1 MPPGVLFAN
10 NWTLS
15 GMRLD
20 QNSAVLV
27 LRFVSANQML
37 QPTLV
42 CTFKIK
48 PCKTRWMGLC
58 LIFCLFFVPVLAK
71 EFKVRTYPA
80 ILMLKNNVKYNYP
93 GSRTKDGI
101 LDFADRVSGPLVR
114 SLSSTRLF
122 QHAVSRHKVLVL
134 YVGATSE
141 LKANVTATAE
151 ELIIHT
157 SFFSASREVLPKELT
172 LTSLPAVLLF
182 KDGTYLTYNEEQDG
196 DLRSWIQRERFPHF
210 SLIDS
215 YTLYAMGESGKL
227 VLLALLE
234 ERHLC
239 AESLKF
245 KRLVEKVATEH
256 KEKYSRKFYFGFM
269 EGSDYIDGLIMGQAV
284 VPSFIVVNLSSDTF
298 FLPPGPIETE
308 LHLLHFLDGVLDGSM
323 ESLGGN
329 GFSQRIRRFVYETRM
344 TLMPVFRDA
353 PVLGCFLVGFPLSV
367 GCIFCYL
374 CIKNR
379 PSSQDDASEEEEVP
393 LLAPSLQR
401 QKKGT
406 DKKCD

>member
-1 MPPGVLFAN
+1 HEIGSELRSLGSPVRVGKSDATAN
-10 NWTLS
+10 
-15 GMRLD
+15 
-20 QNSAVLV
+20 
-27 LRFVSANQML
+27 
-37 QPTLV
+37 
-42 CTFKIK
+42 
-48 PCKTRWMGLC
+48 
-58 LIFCLFFVPVLAK
+58 PVLAK

-239 AESLKF
+239 AESLKLTRTVSAF
-245 KRLVEKVATEH
+245 
-256 KEKYSRKFYFGFM
+256 RKFYFGFM